1 MFNSAFK
8 SMEEAI
14 YMNGHGIYV
23 WSVVAIVTFCLVYSF
38 IHYKI
43 KIRRLKKKLDESN

>member
-8 SMEEAI
+8 SVEEAI

-23 WSVVAIVTFCLVYSF
+23 WSVVVIVTFCLVCSF
-38 IHYKI
+38 IYYKI
-43 KIRRLKKKLDESN
+43 KIKRLKKKLDESN